1 MVTGEPKGVTMIKIV
16 VNDEGQHAP
25 QAFCDHC
32 GKRIERAEDGNY
44 EWQGGQMTSGNA
56 SDLYLVHKACSYA
69 FEETTGKPH
78 RTAELTL
85 LPIRL
90 GNNLEIDWD
99 EANERAK
106 RMSELS

>member
-1 MVTGEPKGVTMIKIV
+1 MIKIV
-16 VNDEGQHAP
+16 VDDEGRHAP

-44 EWQGGQMTSGNA
+44 EWHAGQMAPGDA
-56 SDLYLVHKACSYA
+56 SDLYLLHKACSYA
-69 FEETTGKPH
+69 FQETTGDPH
-78 RTAELTL
+78 QAAELVL

-99 EANERAK
+99 EANELVE
-106 RMSELS
+106 RMSEL

>member
-1 MVTGEPKGVTMIKIV
+1 MIKIV
-16 VNDEGQHAP
+16 VDQGRYAP

-44 EWQGGQMTSGNA
+44 EWKGQLSSGDA
-56 SDLYLVHKACSYA
+56 GDLYLVHKACSYA
-69 FEETTGKPH
+69 FKQATGDSH
-78 RTAELTL
+78 QAADLTL

-99 EANERAK
+99 EANEQ
-106 RMSELS
+106 MSEL